1 MKFTFHTRSILIMLL
16 SLLHNETS
24 HALPRRQKDDGIK
37 FNTNSFARRT
47 GSTTT
52 RGSSSSSHLHHTTP
66 YSLTSLHDEFPCES
80 NGTEKDYTGD
90 ESLSDD
96 KIQTVNAKQ
105 GCSPADV
112 NTLSQ
117 TRDQVED

>member
-1 MKFTFHTRSILIMLL
+1 MLL
-16 SLLHNETS
+16 SLLQNETS
-24 HALPRRQKDDGIK
+24 HALPRRQTDDGIK

-52 RGSSSSSHLHHTTP
+52 RGSSSSSHLHHTAHHTTP

-80 NGTEKDYTGD
+80 NGTEKEYYTGD

-96 KIQTVNAKQ
+96 KIQAVNAKQ